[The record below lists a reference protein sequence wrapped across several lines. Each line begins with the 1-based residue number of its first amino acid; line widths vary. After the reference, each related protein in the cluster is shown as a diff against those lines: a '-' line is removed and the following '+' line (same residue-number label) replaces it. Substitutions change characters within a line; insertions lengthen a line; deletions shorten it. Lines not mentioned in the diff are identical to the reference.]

1 VAERILHRDLGK
13 VAQEKEIMSAARA
26 FFVRSTFSSFAA
38 RFPIHDMAFR
48 AAPNDQSMVGF
59 GRDKTD
65 G

>member
-1 VAERILHRDLGK
+1 
-13 VAQEKEIMSAARA
+13 MSAPRA